1 MIRPLLAGIAF
12 VLASCALAPEAPSPR
27 LAARVAPAPRMVATA
42 NPLAT
47 RAALDML
54 DRGGAPIDA
63 AIAAQMVLGLV
74 EPQSSGIGGG
84 SVVMAWDASTRKLA
98 SFDGLATAPAR
109 VTTNLRTDVDGTL
122 LDAEASRRGGRSV
135 GVPGTLPVLKKVHER
150 LGRLPW
156 SALFEPAI
164 AAAEN
169 GFPMAPYL
177 HRVLSRRNA
186 AANHPEMIA
195 LYFGADGKALPVG
208 ATIRNPE
215 YARTLRRIAAAGPDG
230 LFEEGGARAIVDAT
244 RRGFRPSF
252 MTVDDLRGYRAVE
265 REPLCAPFVVY
276 TVCTMAPPS
285 FGGIQ
290 VLQTLQMVEMRARG
304 RFDFDDPAFAHLY
317 AEAGMLALA
326 DRARYGDDPDHAEV
340 PTARLVSP
348 GYLRERAA
356 TIDLARDDR
365 TPQSV
370 PPAMLAAARASTE
383 YDSGEMTSQIAIVDQ
398 AGNALSITTT
408 INLDL
413 GARLM
418 VGGFVLNDAMVVF
431 TDDRKAG
438 ATGANRM
445 APRKRPVT
453 SMAPVIAF
461 DRAGR
466 PVVVG
471 GSAGGAMIADY
482 VASALIEMLGNERSP
497 AEALAKGHITTA
509 SPGSIRL
516 EAGTP
521 AAKLAPALRARGHN
535 VEEGTL
541 LSGLAFLKREAD
553 GWVGAADP
561 RRDGSAEGK

>member
-1 MIRPLLAGIAF
+1 
-12 VLASCALAPEAPSPR
+12 
-27 LAARVAPAPRMVATA
+27 MVATA
-42 NPLAT
+42 HPLAT

-98 SFDGLATAPAR
+98 SFDGLATAPAH
-109 VTTNLRTDVDGTL
+109 VTASLRTDVDGSL
-122 LDAEASRRGGRSV
+122 LDAAASQRGGRSV
-135 GVPGTLPVLKKVHER
+135 GVPGTLPVLKRVHER
-150 LGRLPW
+150 LGKLPW

-164 AAAEN
+164 AAAES

-177 HRVLSRRNA
+177 HQVLSRRNA
-186 AANHPEMIA
+186 AANHPEMVP
-195 LYFGADGKALPVG
+195 LFFGADGSVLPVG
-208 ATIRNPE
+208 ATLRNPE

-230 LFEEGGARAIVDAT
+230 LFENGGAQAIVDAT
-244 RRGFRPSF
+244 RRVFRPSF

-265 REPLCAPFVVY
+265 REPLCAPFIVY

-290 VLQTLQMVEMRARG
+290 VLQILQMVEMRSRG

-317 AEAGMLALA
+317 AEAGMLARA
-326 DRARYGDDPDHAEV
+326 DRVRYADDPDHAYV
-340 PTARLVSP
+340 PARELVSSS
-348 GYLRERAA
+348 YLRERAA
-356 TIDLARDDR
+356 AIDLAGTLRN
-365 TPQSV
+365 PQAKPAATREPDEA
-370 PPAMLAAARASTE
+370 PP
-383 YDSGEMTSQIAIVDQ
+383 GEMTSQIAIVDK

-408 INLDL
+408 INLDM
-413 GARLM
+413 GSRLM

-431 TDDRKAG
+431 TEDRRAG
-438 ATGANRM
+438 AGSANRM
-445 APRKRPVT
+445 APRKRPAT

-461 DRAGR
+461 DREGR

-471 GSAGGAMIADY
+471 GSAGGSMIPDY
-482 VASALIEMLGNERSP
+482 VASALIEMLGNGRSP
-497 AEALAKGHITTA
+497 AEALARGHITTA
-509 SPGSIRL
+509 VPGRIRL

-521 AAKLAPALRARGHN
+521 AARLAPELRAMGHR
-535 VEEGTL
+535 VEEGPL
-541 LSGLAFLKREAD
+541 LSGLAFLKHQAD

-561 RRDGSAEGK
+561 RRDGTANGE